1 MKKEMP
7 APPNGTQ
14 TRLPENEYIIQTR
27 IQGERTIAIVRL
39 VTLAVVFVFALFV
52 FFNRVGEIGLVKALL
67 DLSFLTNMGSVG
79 IAVAISLWVLRLTGR
94 KDYRDWMKWVLPL
107 TDITLVNIVSFANAG
122 YNNQILLI
130 TGAPVFF
137 YFVFLVIT
145 VFRNSPASVILTGA
159 YAAVS
164 YVFLSFYAQLRL
176 DILKTGGNL
185 FRNSFGYTLIIM
197 QDDEV
202 LKALVMLLV
211 TGICALL
218 ARRFNRMVA
227 DQTALRLERQKQS
240 DELSAALRDITKSV
254 LESSGQ
260 LTRTSERL
268 STTIG
273 ELIDSGRKIG
283 SETRDEF
290 EKIET
295 SAAAVIQ
302 LIRSVEAVSRS
313 IGRQAEFVTE
323 SSRLIEDMG
332 RSTGSVRDT
341 ARRAN
346 EIAGG
351 LLKTAEN
358 GGAAVTDVVVAVKET
373 EASSKRIGEVL
384 KIIAAI
390 AEQTNM
396 LAMNAAIEAAH
407 AGDAGRGFAIVAREV
422 RQLSEESSRNAGVI
436 EEFVK
441 EIRERVRNIVELS
454 AKTMDSFRSILADTR
469 KTTDIN
475 RDVLTAMEKETV
487 SAKNAV
493 EKIENLRIISE
504 EVRIAGE
511 EQAGGGQEILSSIT
525 VMKEKAESVIGLTE
539 KQIRMNG
546 ELDGIRQELA
556 EMISRNQSVAESLE
570 GLVSRF

>member
-7 APPNGTQ
+7 APPTGAR

-346 EIAGG
+346 EIAAG